1 MANILEAL
9 DDILK
14 EVTEQVKIT
23 STNPK
28 GSLIRGTLV
37 KHIEDLNTFGIVLD
51 SYSTENK
58 DLYNQEINYY
68 NILWGTDTK
77 NSQSF
82 SKPLFVYGNSSI
94 EPETELIAY
103 HGFLLNK

>member
-28 GSLIRGTLV
+28 GSLVRGTLV
-37 KHIEDLNTFGIVLD
+37 KHMEDLNTFGVVLD

-58 DLYNQEINYY
+58 DIYNQEINYY
-68 NILWGTDTK
+68 NILWGTDSK
-77 NSQSF
+77 NGQSF
-82 SKPLFVYGNSSI
+82 SKPLFVYDNSSI

>member
-28 GSLIRGTLV
+28 GSLVRGTLV
-37 KHIEDLNTFGIVLD
+37 KHMEDLNTFGVVLD
-51 SYSTENK
+51 SYSTQNK
-58 DLYNQEINYY
+58 DIYNQEKNY
-68 NILWGTDTK
+68 
-77 NSQSF
+77 
-82 SKPLFVYGNSSI
+82 
-94 EPETELIAY
+94 
-103 HGFLLNK
+103 

>member
-28 GSLIRGTLV
+28 GSLVRGTLV
-37 KHIEDLNTFGIVLD
+37 KHMEDLNTFGVVLD

-58 DLYNQEINYY
+58 DIYNQEINYY
-68 NILWGTDTK
+68 NILWSNDTK
-77 NSQSF
+77 NGQSF